1 MGWGVHPWG
10 EEAGGWEA
18 EAGHASACQ
27 AKGTSE
33 RHSQATVH
41 SACRAS
47 EEAGLGA
54 VVSPTLVVSSVLSPL
69 PCL

>member
-18 EAGHASACQ
+18 EAQ